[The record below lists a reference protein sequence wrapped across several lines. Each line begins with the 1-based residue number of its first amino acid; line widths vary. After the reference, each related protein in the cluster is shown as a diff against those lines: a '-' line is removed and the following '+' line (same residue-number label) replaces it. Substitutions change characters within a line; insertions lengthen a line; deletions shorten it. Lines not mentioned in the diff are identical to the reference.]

1 MKRKYYATGKIAY
14 LDFLL
19 PYWWGGYTRHD
30 VEITPISYI
39 FFSVAMMSSLFFGVI
54 NFARKWNLSSP
65 SIARDGLGPHH
76 PQAGRVLWPRRST
89 LRAIVAPPCTR
100 PGRSWWGHVVPMEM
114 WPEDWEASGGLERL
128 PSWERAVGASLNGR
142 DTYWSA
148 PVRRRSSRNEPN
160 G

>member
-100 PGRSWWGHVVPMEM
+100 PGRSWSRPCSSNGDVARGLGGQWRTRTFAQLRTCGWSKSERTRHVLVCT
-114 WPEDWEASGGLERL
+114 S
-128 PSWERAVGASLNGR
+128 
-142 DTYWSA
+142 TT
-148 PVRRRSSRNEPN
+148 
-160 G
+160 